1 MRVVTANP
9 EVHLLRTVRD
19 PRLRLEEEG
28 DRGGADYGCGPAV
41 AVSGH

>member
-19 PRLRLEEEG
+19 PRLRLEEG
-28 DRGGADYGCGPAV
+28 DRGGADYGCWPAV